1 MKLRTFT
8 AGVGG
13 TGDGADLPAWL
24 PGIGNGRGE
33 HEATLVEIKQLDYS
47 LPVTLSKFNQAST
60 RHAKDPCIARTFD
73 PALTPLPAIGF
84 F

>member
-1 MKLRTFT
+1 MGLMKLRTFM

-33 HEATLVEIKQLDYS
+33 REATLVE
-47 LPVTLSKFNQAST
+47 
-60 RHAKDPCIARTFD
+60 
-73 PALTPLPAIGF
+73 
-84 F
+84 